1 MNDDEANFEGSYIYA
16 KTSDT
21 LEGEDGQLGECPG
34 IGQSFPYANAVIE
47 NIVVTDG
54 IITFGAN
61 GGPSS
66 HTFVNDVRLLI
77 SGMAPYVDYGQLYQ
91 DAFTDIDGNVIKPA
105 TVRAVELYD
114 LNGRRLVTA
123 SKGVMIVRKYMSDG
137 TIRVEKVVK
146 K

>member
-1 MNDDEANFEGSYIYA
+1 M
-16 KTSDT
+16 
-21 LEGEDGQLGECPG
+21 
-34 IGQSFPYANAVIE
+34 
-47 NIVVTDG
+47 VTDG
-54 IITFGAN
+54 IITFGVN

-77 SGMAPYVDYGQLYQ
+77 AAPAPYVDYGQLYQ

-123 SKGVMIVRKYMSDG
+123 GKGVMIVRKYMSDG
-137 TIRVEKVVK
+137 TIRVEKVVRK
-146 K
+146 